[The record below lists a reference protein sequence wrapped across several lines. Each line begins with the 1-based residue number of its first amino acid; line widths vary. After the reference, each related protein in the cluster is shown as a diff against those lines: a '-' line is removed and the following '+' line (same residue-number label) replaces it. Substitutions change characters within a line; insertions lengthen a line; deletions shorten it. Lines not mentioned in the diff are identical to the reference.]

1 MPLSEKGTVPFF
13 WGSLTEVT
21 KQAVEKSIEAL
32 ESEINR
38 AVGVVMEL
46 KKKGKKWQ
54 QQKTEIEKKLKNLL
68 KRVEE
73 LSGEKED

>member
-1 MPLSEKGTVPFF
+1 M
-13 WGSLTEVT
+13 T
-21 KQAVEKSIEAL
+21 KQAIEKFIEAL

-38 AVGVVMEL
+38 AVGVVMEI